1 MCQIATESD
10 SIFLTS
16 STQNEM
22 SDKTDNNVP
31 FKYVKSKRIFVKS
44 YLLHSTNIYY
54 VQVTEVLFEGCNCT
68 MDNIY

>member
-1 MCQIATESD
+1 MDRLPNSKFAQP
-10 SIFLTS
+10 
-16 STQNEM
+16 
-22 SDKTDNNVP
+22 DKTDNNVP